1 MGKLRTTLGD
11 GFVDNFGIALLLFET
26 PSGFAIFG
34 FFALYLYRPDARES
48 LWANFDM
55 YERARHIVFLEEFQ
69 TFDDKSSAI
78 NVDTGVNSQLNE
90 MIMKYYRP
98 GHTLVVGNEEY
109 KSIIESSLEIPCLY
123 DGIVMELMWGMQH
136 LMHRL
141 VPGEKSELPKEDR
154 VPMSQGL
161 QMFLSGYG
169 YHVKPEMVN
178 EQIVLAASSLFH
190 CNAVEKKEYPAFL
203 RIGRALCHLQ
213 LLLISY

>member
-1 MGKLRTTLGD
+1 MQFFSLNLLM
-11 GFVDNFGIALLLFET
+11 FVH
-26 PSGFAIFG
+26 
-34 FFALYLYRPDARES
+34 FF
-48 LWANFDM
+48 
-55 YERARHIVFLEEFQ
+55 YEIVFLEEFQ

-169 YHVKPEMVN
+169 YHVKPEMIFFTQDVKLKLLKDADKYKGKVN
-178 EQIVLAASSLFH
+178 EAACLMAYKTLVSAH
-190 CNAVEKKEYPAFL
+190 KRKIQD
-203 RIGRALCHLQ
+203 RIELSTLVFEARRAHEGPN
-213 LLLISY
+213 